1 MATASDDDSSSSS
14 DLVLWQPS
22 LAAGIKVQ
30 KVEDEAILL
39 DAENQ
44 RVHQLD
50 NVGARILECCNG
62 RRSVD
67 DIIRHMLQKYDVSD
81 DVLANDVTTLLG
93 RMKALKILI

>member
-1 MATASDDDSSSSS
+1 MATGSDDDNSSSS
-14 DLVLWQPS
+14 DPILWQPS

-39 DAENQ
+39 DAENR

-50 NVGARILECCNG
+50 KVGARILDCCNG

-67 DIIRHMLQKYDVSD
+67 DIIRHLLQKYDVSE
-81 DVLANDVTTLLG
+81 DVLAVDVTKLLG
-93 RMKALKILI
+93 RMKSLKVLI